1 MTTMSFNFAFEQ
13 KNTKKHHYL

>member
-13 KNTKKHHYL
+13 KKTKKHHYL